1 MGEWGEQG
9 LGRWLGFWSGSG
21 ALRGHC
27 WPLALPL
34 SSCQGQQGVLRG
46 RLCYSPHGGDLQGG
60 SWAPG
65 ARVGASGR
73 SQTPP
78 YLSVFPKRVMSAFT
92 MRETQMRRH
101 GPSPHTRSSDGPWD
115 TALQAAGVRMRGV
128 SSTRGKREA
137 RWSRSRTVPRLRSQ
151 SVRVNRHKDDPSFS
165 KAPLFR
171 LLGGV
176 GSVTALCLES
186 LLERT
191 RRGHVE
197 PRWAL
202 PVGRPASRRDDRVVS
217 HLGTR
222 QPPLAVGPPLQSGP
236 GQGLAGV
243 LRASC

>member
-1 MGEWGEQG
+1 MPSGKARLSTVCPVG
-9 LGRWLGFWSGSG
+9 L
-21 ALRGHC
+21 APVLRP
-27 WPLALPL
+27 PLAT
-34 SSCQGQQGVLRG
+34 SQGSREFLEAVSVILRTEVT
-46 RLCYSPHGGDLQGG
+46 S
-60 SWAPG
+60 
-65 ARVGASGR
+65 
-73 SQTPP
+73 
-78 YLSVFPKRVMSAFT
+78 RVMSAFT

-101 GPSPHTRSSDGPWD
+101 GPPPHTRSSDGPWD

-151 SVRVNRHKDDPSFS
+151 SVRVNRRKDDPSFS

-191 RRGHVE
+191 RRGRVE
-197 PRWAL
+197 PRRAL

-222 QPPLAVGPPLQSGP
+222 QPPLAAGPPLQSGP

>member
-1 MGEWGEQG
+1 M
-9 LGRWLGFWSGSG
+9 
-21 ALRGHC
+21 
-27 WPLALPL
+27 
-34 SSCQGQQGVLRG
+34 
-46 RLCYSPHGGDLQGG
+46 
-60 SWAPG
+60 
-65 ARVGASGR
+65 
-73 SQTPP
+73 
-78 YLSVFPKRVMSAFT
+78 KSAFT

-101 GPSPHTRSSDGPWD
+101 GPPPHTRSSDGPWD

-137 RWSRSRTVPRLRSQ
+137 RWSRSRTVPRLRPQ
-151 SVRVNRHKDDPSFS
+151 SMRVNRRKDDPSFS

-191 RRGHVE
+191 RRGRVE
-197 PRWAL
+197 PRRAL
-202 PVGRPASRRDDRVVS
+202 PVGRPASRRDDGVAS

-222 QPPLAVGPPLQSGP
+222 QPPLAAGPLRRGP